1 MDAQGR
7 NRANVAAQLREE
19 ALLLAAT
26 MGGEFDAEIKR
37 LTALNK
43 EISTKLKA
51 AGAVDQADEILKRAK
66 DYEAGVMAKAAEY
79 DEKFKQLSENVAKQ
93 ERIVNSAMDDMK
105 KREQVLADGLHELAS
120 KVAQFDARAG
130 ATEQAMSERA
140 KKLEAGEGA
149 LIVARAEAEGLKRD
163 LNARL
168 DKLRAA

>member
-105 KREQVLADGLHELAS
+105 KREQVLATGLHELAD
-120 KVAQFDARAG
+120 KVKQFDARANN
-130 ATEQAMSERA
+130 ATLALDERA
-140 KKLEAGEGA
+140 SKLAKGEADLA
-149 LIVARAEAEGLKRD
+149 AVRSDVEGLKRT
-163 LNARL
+163 LNERL
-168 DKLRAA
+168 DALRAA

>member
-26 MGGEFDAEIKR
+26 IGGEFDAEIKR

-105 KREQVLADGLHELAS
+105 KREQVLADASMTEFKGLGHLELCLD
-120 KVAQFDARAG
+120 AQVI
-130 ATEQAMSERA
+130 QWLLQ
-140 KKLEAGEGA
+140 KLH
-149 LIVARAEAEGLKRD
+149 
-163 LNARL
+163 
-168 DKLRAA
+168 